1 MQTKLTALVVALVL
15 ALSLTACSGGGKDMP
30 MEVTVDGNTIV
41 LGQTTM
47 QQISDWGY
55 KTSMTGTQDTAKD
68 GDKFISIFFS
78 ASDDSGNRFSIT
90 ACVPWGGKTDI
101 SHERSIAPTEG
112 IVKAVYFTF
121 GSTKNAEVIYNG
133 MKMTDLSYE
142 YAEKEWGA
150 TSEKQEYNK
159 MKYTVKAKNGSVVL
173 TGTSTTNDDFNE
185 LSIQL
190 TQAAFNKMQPK

>member
-47 QQISDWGY
+47 KEMTDWGY
-55 KTSMTGTQDTAKD
+55 EAELTKTPDTAKD
-68 GDKFISIFFS
+68 GDKFISFSYSLDKGAGNQFFV
-78 ASDDSGNRFSIT
+78 T
-90 ACVPWGGKTDI
+90 VCVPWSGKTDI

-112 IVKAVYFTF
+112 IVKSVSVRVS
-121 GSTKNAEVIYNG
+121 STEKIEAAYNG
-133 MKMTDLSYE
+133 VKLKELTYE

-150 TSEKQEYNK
+150 ASEKKDGDK
-159 MKYTVKAKNGSVVL
+159 MKCTVKAKAGFVVL
-173 TGTSTTNDDFNE
+173 SGTDTFDDTFNE
-185 LSIQL
+185 LNVQL
-190 TQAAFNKMQPK
+190 TQAAFDKMQPK